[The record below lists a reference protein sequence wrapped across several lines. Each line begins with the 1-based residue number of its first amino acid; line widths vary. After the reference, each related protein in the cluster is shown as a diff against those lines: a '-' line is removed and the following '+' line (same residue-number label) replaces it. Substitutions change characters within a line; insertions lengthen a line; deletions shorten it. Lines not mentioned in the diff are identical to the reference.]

1 MRKRTV
7 FISFFTSCTQPCP
20 SDLSAHTHPVCDV
33 CACALAMSD
42 VYARE
47 ITSGAFRRLRRLT
60 PHSHGA
66 LASTPLV
73 DFEWSDVKCCR
84 TELWVRR
91 VASLALLAA
100 EVENF
105 STFQL
110 FKRQRRRQ
118 PIRSPHANTQSRSCN
133 TREVCD
139 WLL

>member
-20 SDLSAHTHPVCDV
+20 SDLSAHTHPVC
-33 CACALAMSD
+33 ACALAMSD
-42 VYARE
+42 IYTRE
-47 ITSGAFRRLRRLT
+47 ITSGAFRCLRRLT

-66 LASTPLV
+66 SASTPLV
-73 DFEWSDVKCCR
+73 DFEWSDVKRCR

-105 STFQL
+105 STFQAPTEASANQIASCKYPIP
-110 FKRQRRRQ
+110 FMQHQR
-118 PIRSPHANTQSRSCN
+118 SM
-133 TREVCD
+133 
-139 WLL
+139 